1 MRTLQYISWRLVC
14 TCYGYPA
21 KNHDVEIPPAS
32 GLRGESFSEYG
43 QCPSYGLVHVVIL
56 VVGQPTGES
65 YMLSGLVHL
74 SCVFLV
80 EAIVTIE
87 WDRVVRLVL
96 PVDMCL
102 RILSSN
108 GRTRC
113 LLASSVLELSY
124 SGVLMGIREVD
135 LSG

>member
-1 MRTLQYISWRLVC
+1 
-14 TCYGYPA
+14 
-21 KNHDVEIPPAS
+21 
-32 GLRGESFSEYG
+32 
-43 QCPSYGLVHVVIL
+43 
-56 VVGQPTGES
+56 
-65 YMLSGLVHL
+65 MLSGLVHL
-74 SCVFLV
+74 SGVFLV

-108 GRTRC
+108 GRTRR
-113 LLASSVLELSY
+113 LLAGSVLELSY